1 LFVTQI
7 AGLVQWL
14 NPIAV
19 VVEVIVGS

>member
-7 AGLVQWL
+7 AGLMRWL
-14 NPIAV
+14 NPIVV

>member
-7 AGLVQWL
+7 AGLVHWS